1 MTADK
6 KDGGLIADSTRV
18 YNDDGHTSIP
28 LEIRKRLGIE
38 EGDRVGWVGYEDKI
52 MVVRLPQD
60 E

>member
-1 MTADK
+1 MSSEKGK
-6 KDGGLIADSTRV
+6 KGLIADSTSV

-28 LEIRKRLGIE
+28 KEIRRRLKLE